1 MAFISPFKGVRYN
14 TDKAGELDDIITP
27 PFDVINK
34 HAEEAFRSR
43 NHYNIIRL
51 DLAKNPGKENSA
63 GPGRFTD
70 AAALLNSWL
79 KEGILV
85 RDSVPALYPYDVEY
99 TLPNGS
105 TRTRKGFICL
115 QMIHFRIMNFR

>member
-14 TDKAGELDDIITP
+14 TDKAGKLDDIITP

-51 DLAKNPGKENSA
+51 DLAKNPGKENTQARGASQMPPHFLI
-63 GPGRFTD
+63 PG
-70 AAALLNSWL
+70 
-79 KEGILV
+79 
-85 RDSVPALYPYDVEY
+85 
-99 TLPNGS
+99 
-105 TRTRKGFICL
+105 
-115 QMIHFRIMNFR
+115 